1 LICFVY
7 YVCKRKVSSGSTTR
21 DTDGLDRK
29 EGLKYGGRTVVN
41 PLLFAN
47 SSSISLS
54 ALSGGNSAVSS
65 SNNPDTTNNFNNII
79 NSLLSGSASAENQT
93 QTSATASNQ
102 QIKSALY
109 QAVAMLYIT
118 GGISSVASQDTA
130 SIAKNPVVS
139 TVIQN
144 NNLTP
149 AQIQIFLTTLKSAAM
164 SIVSD
169 PSIFAAPEKG
179 SADTFLSLIQN
190 GNNNNSAPLNTSY
203 QKSPAES
210 VNENNCQADNSL
222 NDNSQLPTAV
232 VSQQALNQDST
243 VENTVQT
250 ADAADNSPAPALNV
264 DDSQPMIF
272 AAQTADAVNGITTQL
287 GKLQELANAA
297 ENVLSVKTAG
307 TNNSAAANNTTENTG
322 TTALAGMI
330 KELNN
335 DIAGALKAL
344 TSISSGDS
352 TQSASKAL
360 SNVKNLMDDAA
371 STLNSIMASAAA
383 LQMIP
388 QSLAVP
394 VAVVS
399 SNDISIANQPSNGNN
414 QTAAMLSYSGNG
426 NSNQGGNT
434 GIATSNQPELNDL
447 ASRITA
453 LLREMN
459 GKLEVISKYE
469 YTAAD
474 NNSKTDGA
482 VLNTDAQ
489 ILAPVNNAVT
499 GSGVSFKNQP
509 DENAQTAGADIQL
522 PPQQPASQP
531 ALNKPVTQGNNDI
544 NNSAAVL
551 SDNETVAPEITAPIN
566 FKMAS
571 DDKASSAIIREQD
584 VAQSVLDNTILTP
597 ATPLTQDAAV
607 TAAAQLL
614 NNDSI
619 KYQPG
624 NSAKNLIRDINWLA
638 DNIVRPALTVDASI
652 TSTLTSNAAA
662 APSFTNMAAFA
673 KSAMDQVVLKQ
684 VVMNLNNS
692 QPVKVDEIRM
702 TLRPENLGTVI
713 VKIDHSNNEIKG
725 SFIVS
730 NNDVKDALKAGLP
743 DLKNTLNNLGIRTDS
758 ISVTVSDSN
767 AGAYDRGSNGQF
779 NEWEGAVA
787 PSVINDFN
795 GNVDAY
801 FGVDGSFNYL
811 A

>member
-1 LICFVY
+1 
-7 YVCKRKVSSGSTTR
+7 
-21 DTDGLDRK
+21 
-29 EGLKYGGRTVVN
+29 VVN
-41 PLLFAN
+41 SLLFAN
-47 SSSISLS
+47 SSLISLPV
-54 ALSGGNSAVSS
+54 LSGNSAVSS
-65 SNNPDTTNNFNNII
+65 SNNSDKTNNFNNII
-79 NSLLSGSASAENQT
+79 NGLLSDAASAENQT
-93 QTSATASNQ
+93 QLSGIAFNQ

-109 QAVAMLYIT
+109 QAAAMLYII
-118 GGISSVASQDTA
+118 GGISNIASQDTA
-130 SIAKNPVVS
+130 SIAKNTVVS

-149 AQIQIFLTTLKSAAM
+149 SQTQVFLTTLKSAAM
-164 SIVSD
+164 SIVSE
-169 PSIFAAPEKG
+169 PSIFAASKNG
-179 SADTFLSLIQN
+179 SVDTLSSLIQN
-190 GNNNNSAPLNTSY
+190 GNNNGAPVNLSY
-203 QKSPAES
+203 QKAPAS
-210 VNENNCQADNSL
+210 AVNQNVGQSDNALNNTS
-222 NDNSQLPTAV
+222 NDNSQLPAAV
-232 VSQQALNQDST
+232 VLQQSLNQEQIVD
-243 VENTVQT
+243 NTVQT
-250 ADAADNSPAPALNV
+250 ADTADNTTAP
-264 DDSQPMIF
+264 
-272 AAQTADAVNGITTQL
+272 TADAVKGINTQL
-287 GKLQELANAA
+287 NKLQKLADTIENTLSVNAA
-297 ENVLSVKTAG
+297 G
-307 TNNSAAANNTTENTG
+307 ANNNTAVDNTTVNSG
-322 TTALAGMI
+322 TTAPVLMI
-330 KELNN
+330 KELND
-335 DIAGALKAL
+335 DIAGALKSL
-344 TSISSGDS
+344 SSVSSGDS
-352 TQSASKAL
+352 TQSVSKKL
-360 SNVKNLMDDAA
+360 LNVKNLMVDAA
-371 STLNSIMASAAA
+371 STLNSIIASAAA

-414 QTAAMLSYSGNG
+414 PTAAMLSYSGNG

-434 GIATSNQPELNDL
+434 GITTSSQPELNDL

>member
-1 LICFVY
+1 
-7 YVCKRKVSSGSTTR
+7 
-21 DTDGLDRK
+21 
-29 EGLKYGGRTVVN
+29 VVN
-41 PLLFAN
+41 SLLFAN
-47 SSSISLS
+47 SSLISLPV
-54 ALSGGNSAVSS
+54 LSGNGAVSS
-65 SNNPDTTNNFNNII
+65 SNNSDKTNNFNNII
-79 NSLLSGSASAENQT
+79 NGLLSDAASAENQT
-93 QTSATASNQ
+93 QLSGIAFNQ

-109 QAVAMLYIT
+109 QAAAMLYII
-118 GGISSVASQDTA
+118 GGISNIASQDTA
-130 SIAKNPVVS
+130 SIAKNTVVS

-149 AQIQIFLTTLKSAAM
+149 SQTQVFLTTLKSAAM
-164 SIVSD
+164 SIVSE
-169 PSIFAAPEKG
+169 PSIFAASKNG
-179 SADTFLSLIQN
+179 SVDTLSSLIQN
-190 GNNNNSAPLNTSY
+190 GNNNGAPVNLSY
-203 QKSPAES
+203 QKAPAS
-210 VNENNCQADNSL
+210 AVNQNVGQSDNALNNTS
-222 NDNSQLPTAV
+222 NDNSQLPAAV
-232 VSQQALNQDST
+232 VLQQSLNQEQIVD
-243 VENTVQT
+243 NTVQT
-250 ADAADNSPAPALNV
+250 ADTADNTTAP
-264 DDSQPMIF
+264 
-272 AAQTADAVNGITTQL
+272 TADAVKGINTQL
-287 GKLQELANAA
+287 NKLQKLADTIENTLSVNAA
-297 ENVLSVKTAG
+297 G
-307 TNNSAAANNTTENTG
+307 ANNNTAVDNTTVNSG
-322 TTALAGMI
+322 TTAPVLMI
-330 KELNN
+330 KELND
-335 DIAGALKAL
+335 DIAGALKSL
-344 TSISSGDS
+344 SSVSSGDS
-352 TQSASKAL
+352 TQSVSKKL
-360 SNVKNLMDDAA
+360 LNVKNLMVDAA
-371 STLNSIMASAAA
+371 STLNSIIASAAA

-414 QTAAMLSYSGNG
+414 PTAAMLSYSGNG

-434 GIATSNQPELNDL
+434 GITTSSQPELNDL